1 MGKLPTLATI
11 MQQVTATMQSTAE
24 RWQQFY
30 QDAGTPPGVDSARL
44 FNDLVGT
51 TSDWMNVWA
60 TMIGAGGSPTPPTI
74 FILGSPWPYTAATK
88 SGTARLEVPVD
99 PATTVSKTS
108 TLVLLGGGTNTYPLT
123 LSVGE
128 LRESGSQAYIEVT
141 RSNVS
146 GHDPASGMHAGALF
160 TDGETLLA
168 TVQVWVP

>member
-30 QDAGTPPGVDSARL
+30 EDAGTPPGVDSARL
-44 FNDLVGT
+44 FNDLIGT
-51 TSDWMNVWA
+51 TSDWMDVWA

-74 FILGSPWPYTAATK
+74 FILGSPWPNTSPTK

-108 TLVLLGGGTNTYPLT
+108 TLALVGGGTNAHPLT

-128 LRESGSQAYIEVT
+128 LREAGSQAYVEVT
-141 RSNVS
+141 RSSTS
-146 GHDPASGMHAGALF
+146 GQDPASGMHAGALF

-168 TVQVWVP
+168 IVQVWVP